1 MFNMGF
7 REKDNK
13 LLAELFATRIIESN
27 SEEYIED
34 VIDAYTND
42 DYDRLEKMIVKIV
55 ADNIEE
61 IADETYEKLIEFLY

>member
-1 MFNMGF
+1 MGF

-13 LLAELFATRIIESN
+13 MLAELFATRIVESN

-42 DYDRLEKMIVKIV
+42 DYERLEKMIVKIV